1 MLEISALRKDRA
13 DLDVVETT
21 LDDVKLA
28 ETISFSQLVKGGSLI
43 TKTRDASSL
52 ASSRDS
58 FWGSLTRKDSARQSD
73 HAASANFSPTEVPVH
88 HDIEERGPHHIVATP
103 APRPD
108 VRDHPMLRAHRDAVQ
123 PSSSFPVWALVGVLA
138 AFLLGRG
145 SKRKRAT
152 GKRSRV
158 V

>member
-1 MLEISALRKDRA
+1 MVQEHRGEPDGITICHLPYGPTAYFGLSS
-13 DLDVVETT
+13 VVM
-21 LDDVKLA
+21 
-28 ETISFSQLVKGGSLI
+28 
-43 TKTRDASSL
+43 R
-52 ASSRDS
+52 
-58 FWGSLTRKDSARQSD
+58 
-73 HAASANFSPTEVPVH
+73 

-123 PSSSFPVWALVGVLA
+123 PSSSFPVWAIVGVLA

-152 GKRSRV
+152 GKRGSRV
-158 V
+158 G